1 MDEYGY
7 GRTLGVRRRPE
18 GLGVEGPL
26 PLPLVYPDDGG
37 FKLGTEYHQIQ
48 KVCFN
53 KKYLLVYKV
62 YAPIQKIPSITKY
75 MHLQTDKE
83 KSYLPVST
91 RRPRPRLRS
100 DPCNFCLERRP
111 FYSMFISNKFYGA
124 KQTED
129 LENRICRTNN
139 GRQLLTFI

>member
-1 MDEYGY
+1 MVWKDHCHCHWC
-7 GRTLGVRRRPE
+7 TLMME
-18 GLGVEGPL
+18 GLNWAKNIIKYKRYAKYMLSYKRQAP
-26 PLPLVYPDDGG
+26 
-37 FKLGTEYHQIQ
+37 IQ
-48 KVCFN
+48 KTCSYT
-53 KKYLLVYKV
+53 KDILQYKR
-62 YAPIQKIPSITKY
+62 YAQIQKIPSITKY

-83 KSYLPVST
+83 MSYLPVST
-91 RRPRPRLRS
+91 RRPRQRLRS
-100 DPCNFCLERRP
+100 DPCKYCLERRP